1 MQTDL
6 EKQVQKKR
14 IAELQGAV
22 DATRVK
28 WQTELGKLEK
38 ERKELQLKAT
48 ENLHAEYS
56 KEKSNL
62 IAQAKTSAAIL
73 VRHDA
78 VDSFIGREATPPT
91 PRLSAWRPARAKQDR
106 SAKLPAASSSISHS
120 PAVRLFHSIVHGSDQ
135 LAPIRP
141 YLIAAG
147 GRGGGDYA
155 D

>member
-106 SAKLPAASSSISHS
+106 SARLPAASSSISHTHPPS
-120 PAVRLFHSIVHGSDQ
+120 VSSTLSSMVLTNSLRS
-135 LAPIRP
+135 

>member
-91 PRLSAWRPARAKQDR
+91 PRLSAWRPARAKQDM
-106 SAKLPAASSSISHS
+106 SARLPAASRAFHTHPPSVSSTLSS
-120 PAVRLFHSIVHGSDQ
+120 MVLTNSLRS
-135 LAPIRP
+135 